1 MPTTKHGA
9 EAIALT
15 KALIARPSVTPKDA
29 DCQTMMIER
38 LQAIGFQCESL
49 RFGEVDNFW
58 ATRGETGPTLVF
70 AGHTDVVP
78 TGPEASWDT
87 APFDPIEKDGYLFG
101 RGAADMKASLAAM
114 VVAAEAFIAGHPDH
128 SGRLGFLITADEE
141 GPAVDGTT
149 KVVETLRNRGE
160 KLDWCVVGEPSS
172 VDQLGDTIKN
182 GRRGSLNGVITV
194 RGIQGHIAY
203 PHLADNPIHHAF
215 AALNALADE
224 AWDQGN
230 DFFDPTSL
238 QFSNIN
244 AGTGATNV
252 IPGELTAVFNIR
264 FSTEITDVELRRRC
278 ESILRA
284 HQLHFDIEWS
294 LSGNPFLT
302 EPGALV
308 QAVSESI
315 EEVVG
320 VTTELSTSGGTS
332 DGRFIATL
340 GTQIVELGPIN
351 ASIHQR
357 NEHVKIDDI
366 PKLTKIYHGIMVRLL
381 SD

>member
-1 MPTTKHGA
+1 M
-9 EAIALT
+9 
-15 KALIARPSVTPKDA
+15 
-29 DCQTMMIER
+29 
-38 LQAIGFQCESL
+38 
-49 RFGEVDNFW
+49 
-58 ATRGETGPTLVF
+58 
-70 AGHTDVVP
+70 
-78 TGPEASWDT
+78 
-87 APFDPIEKDGYLFG
+87 
-101 RGAADMKASLAAM
+101 
-114 VVAAEAFIAGHPDH
+114 
-128 SGRLGFLITADEE
+128 
-141 GPAVDGTT
+141 
-149 KVVETLRNRGE
+149 
-160 KLDWCVVGEPSS
+160 
-172 VDQLGDTIKN
+172 
-182 GRRGSLNGVITV
+182 

-264 FSTEITDVELRRRC
+264 FSTEITDVELRQRC

-366 PKLTKIYHGIMVRLL
+366 PKLTKIYHGIMARLL